1 MGISCST
8 PASSSISPT
17 GSFEMSPY
25 TPTSVISSPTILPV
39 LKPRPWSLSSTAAT
53 SSRVASRRILT
64 SMARLSLPAAWP
76 AGVIAIEPVPMRQ
89 EAADALVVALDVGTS
104 GVRAVLVDATG
115 TPRAEAYR
123 EVLPAYPAPGLVEHD
138 PEALWRAT
146 LAVLD
151 AVLARV
157 PAERVRGLGIATQRG
172 TALVWEAATGRAVA
186 PGLSWQDGRTAAR
199 CNALMAEGVLVS
211 PLAAAT
217 KIEWIL
223 DRVDADRA
231 GVRSGQLRLAAGEVK
246 ITYGTSAMLDLNAGA
261 EPLWST
267 RGAYPLVLWQRGGV
281 PTFCLEGTAIT
292 AGAAITWLR
301 DGLGLIRDAAESA
314 ALAASVPDR

>member
-1 MGISCST
+1 
-8 PASSSISPT
+8 
-17 GSFEMSPY
+17 
-25 TPTSVISSPTILPV
+25 
-39 LKPRPWSLSSTAAT
+39 
-53 SSRVASRRILT
+53 
-64 SMARLSLPAAWP
+64 
-76 AGVIAIEPVPMRQ
+76 MRQ
-89 EAADALVVALDVGTS
+89 EAAEALVVALDVGTS

-115 TPRAEAYR
+115 TPRAQAYR
-123 EVLPAYPAPGLVEHD
+123 EVLPAHPAPGLVEHD

-146 LAVLD
+146 LAVLG
-151 AVLARV
+151 AVLAEE

-231 GVRSGQLRLAAGEVK
+231 GVRSGQLRCGTVDAWLAGRLTAGRVFATDASNASCSGFYHLFTRSWSAAILQALRVPAPALPAIVDSIAVLGRLDAPRVPPLPLAALIGDQQAAVMGQLRLAAGEVK

-261 EPLWST
+261 EPLRSEERRVGKECRSRWS
-267 RGAYPLVLWQRGGV
+267 P
-281 PTFCLEGTAIT
+281 
-292 AGAAITWLR
+292 
-301 DGLGLIRDAAESA
+301 
-314 ALAASVPDR
+314 

>member
-1 MGISCST
+1 MGISGST
-8 PASSSISPT
+8 RASSSIPPT
-17 GSFEMSPY
+17 GSFEMSPSA
-25 TPTSVISSPTILPV
+25 PTSVISSPTILPV
-39 LKPRPWSLSSTAAT
+39 LKPRRWTLSSTAAP

-64 SMARLSLPAAWP
+64 SMAVSPCRRLGRR
-76 AGVIAIEPVPMRQ
+76 GVIAIEPVPMRQ

-115 TPRAEAYR
+115 TPRAEVYR

-146 LAVLD
+146 LAVLG
-151 AVLARV
+151 AVLAGV

-231 GVRSGQLRLAAGEVK
+231 GVRSGQLRCGTVDAWLAGR
-246 ITYGTSAMLDLNAGA
+246 L
-261 EPLWST
+261 
-267 RGAYPLVLWQRGGV
+267 
-281 PTFCLEGTAIT
+281 T
-292 AGAAITWLR
+292 AGRVFATDASNASCSGVSDLLTRSWSAAILEALR
-301 DGLGLIRDAAESA
+301 VPAPALPAIVDSRAGLGPPHRPRVPPIP
-314 ALAASVPDR
+314 LAPPIGGH